1 VAPNVPVHLPQAD
14 RAILKLVLSTVTGQ
28 HTEVSGSAQRTAEV
42 ELKHDQELVRTLH
55 LPTEELSALVL
66 LLTLDP
72 VTLKLAPSMAT
83 GHHGVH
89 TPSVRKNVGEE
100 RWRGHVL
107 VQTPPLNTEG
117 KNVWV
122 MLHRRLLVTNKSVS

>member
-1 VAPNVPVHLPQAD
+1 MEEPNAV
-14 RAILKLVLSTVTGQ
+14 
-28 HTEVSGSAQRTAEV
+28 
-42 ELKHDQELVRTLH
+42 
-55 LPTEELSALVL
+55 VL
-66 LLTLDP
+66 LLILDP

-107 VQTPPLNTEG
+107 VLTLPLNTDG

-122 MLHRRLLVTNKSVS
+122 MLHRRLHVMNKSVS